1 MRPDQKGASKIPPKR
16 ESQRELNA
24 PLERSVPVP
33 TRIHLDIRF
42 WPGPDGSIGA
52 SHRAIG
58 PVDLSGNMTVAL
70 PLVHQR
76 NSCPYSPSSRE
87 MSLMFCS
94 VVHRTDAGS

>member
-1 MRPDQKGASKIPPKR
+1 MRPGQKGASKIPPKR

-33 TRIHLDIRF
+33 TRMHLDIRF

-58 PVDLSGNMTVAL
+58 PSGPTGEHDSGAPISAAAKRLSLWRYPA
-70 PLVHQR
+70 
-76 NSCPYSPSSRE
+76 CIESSE
-87 MSLMFCS
+87 
-94 VVHRTDAGS
+94 VGSR